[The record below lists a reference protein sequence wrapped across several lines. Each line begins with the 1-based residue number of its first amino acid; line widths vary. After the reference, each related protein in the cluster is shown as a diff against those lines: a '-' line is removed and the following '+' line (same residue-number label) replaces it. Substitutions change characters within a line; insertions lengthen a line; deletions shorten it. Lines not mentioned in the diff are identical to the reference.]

1 MAVWSQSHFLQAL
14 GWATLNSFWQM
25 ALLWCLFTAINSI
38 LKLSSEKRYQLA
50 TASIIGGFG
59 WFVLSFTLFYSNT
72 EVASVAFL
80 KQSINRSN
88 SVINVFLISA
98 SVAYL
103 ILLIFP
109 SYRLVKNWKYVQRI
123 KKDGLHKAALNYRLY
138 VQKIAG
144 QLGIKKKVSV
154 YLSELVNSPVTVGYI
169 KPIILLPVAA
179 FNHLTIQQAEAIL
192 LHELSHIRR
201 YDYIVNFIISIIS
214 TFLYFNPFVKQF
226 MRVIEEERE
235 NCCDQL
241 VLHYGYDK
249 VSYASALLTLEKTSA
264 SRQVLALGATGK
276 KNLLGRIENI
286 IGMEKK
292 NRFKLNQL
300 TGLLA
305 AFFFIVVFNSV
316 LIIKEEKHNN
326 RSLSLAYSDITN
338 PFHYFEQGD
347 EDQPKDK
354 IQEPKTFQ
362 YTLASASIKAI
373 EKKNYKIPSNS
384 STTPDANM
392 SDVEPVK
399 DVVNVNFDEVDGSLT
414 DEQKEEVRNT
424 VKQTKKVV
432 GSLQW
437 ENIENTIADA
447 MTEEEKAN
455 AKQEYLTQLDKS
467 VNWQNIENN
476 LKSKYQ
482 DVDWQKIKNNLNGA
496 ITLVQ
501 LDSIEKTYTLV
512 LDELNKAKT
521 EACNKSKISINPLPD
536 QSVETINKARTEVRK
551 NLKMVQALK
560 NKKVIKL

>member
-1 MAVWSQSHFLQAL
+1 MAVWSQSHFLQSL

-38 LKLSSEKRYQLA
+38 VNLSSEKRYQLA
-50 TASIIGGFG
+50 TASIVGGFT
-59 WFVLSFTLFYSNT
+59 WFIVSFILFYSNT
-72 EVASVAFL
+72 EITTVSFL
-80 KQSINRSN
+80 KQSVYRSN
-88 SVINVFLISA
+88 SIINVFLISA

-123 KKDGLHKAALNYRLY
+123 KKDGLQKAALNYRLY

-179 FNHLTIQQAEAIL
+179 FNNLSIQQAEAIL

-249 VSYASALLTLEKTSA
+249 VSYATALLTLEKS
-264 SRQVLALGATGK
+264 SISKQVLALGATGK

-316 LIIKEEKHNN
+316 LIIKEEKHSN
-326 RSLSLAYSDITN
+326 RPLSLAYNDITN
-338 PFHYFEQGD
+338 PFHYFEQSD
-347 EDQPKDK
+347 ENQPKEKLAEPGSIPYNLALAPVKVSEKNTSK
-354 IQEPKTFQ
+354 I
-362 YTLASASIKAI
+362 AA
-373 EKKNYKIPSNS
+373 NS
-384 STTPDANM
+384 STAPDENLDNMTPL
-392 SDVEPVK
+392 K

-414 DEQKEEVRNT
+414 DEQKEEVKNT
-424 VKQTKKVV
+424 VKDTKKVV
-432 GSLQW
+432 GNLQW
-437 ENIENTIADA
+437 QNIENTIADA
-447 MTEEEKAN
+447 MTEEEKAD
-455 AKQEYLTQLDKS
+455 AKKEYLTQLDKS
-467 VNWQNIENN
+467 INWQNIENN

-482 DVDWQKIKNNLNGA
+482 EVDWQKIKSNLNGA
-496 ITLVQ
+496 LTLVQ

-512 LDELNKAKT
+512 LNELNKAKT
-521 EACNKSKISINPLPD
+521 EACNKSKITINPLPD
-536 QSVETINKARTEVRK
+536 QSVEAINKSRIEISK
-551 NLKMVQALK
+551 NLKMVHALK
-560 NKKVIKL
+560 TKKVIKL

>member
-1 MAVWSQSHFLQAL
+1 MAVWSQSHFLQSL

-38 LKLSSEKRYQLA
+38 FKLSSEKRYLLA
-50 TASIIGGFG
+50 TASIVGGFA
-59 WFVLSFTLFYSNT
+59 WFTLSFTLFYSNT
-72 EVASVAFL
+72 EVTSVSFL
-80 KQSINRSN
+80 KQSIYRSN
-88 SVINVFLISA
+88 SIVNVFLISA

-109 SYRLVKNWKYVQRI
+109 SYRLLKNWKYVQRI
-123 KKDGLHKAALNYRLY
+123 KREGLQKAALNYRLY

-154 YLSELVNSPVTVGYI
+154 YLSELVNSPVTVGFI

-214 TFLYFNPFVKQF
+214 TILYFNPFVKQF

-264 SRQVLALGATGK
+264 SKQVLALGATGK

-326 RSLSLAYSDITN
+326 RSLTLAYNDITN

-347 EDQPKDK
+347 EDQPKEK
-354 IQEPKTFQ
+354 LVQPTTVQ
-362 YTLASASIKAI
+362 YNLAVAPTKAE
-373 EKKNYKIPSNS
+373 EKKTYKIISSS
-384 STTPDANM
+384 STTPDVNLDNM
-392 SDVEPVK
+392 EPVK

-414 DEQKEEVRNT
+414 EAQKEEVKNT
-424 VKQTKKVV
+424 VKDTKKVV
-432 GSLQW
+432 GNLQW

-455 AKQEYLTQLDKS
+455 AKQEYLVQLDKTI
-467 VNWQNIENN
+467 NWQNIENN

-482 DVDWQKIKNNLNGA
+482 EVDWQKIRTNLNGA
-496 ITLVQ
+496 LTVIQ
-501 LDSIEKTYTLV
+501 LDSLEKTYTLV
-512 LDELNKAKT
+512 LNELDKVKAD
-521 EACNKSKISINPLPD
+521 ACNKSKISINPLPD
-536 QSVETINKARTEVRK
+536 QSVEAINKSRTEIRR
-551 NLKMVQALK
+551 NLKYVQALK

>member
-1 MAVWSQSHFLQAL
+1 MAEWSQSHFLQAL

-25 ALLWCLFTAINSI
+25 ALLWCLFTAINYI
-38 LKLSSEKRYQLA
+38 FKLSSEKRYQLA
-50 TASIIGGFG
+50 SASIIGGFA
-59 WFVLSFTLFYSNT
+59 WFILSFTLFYSNT
-72 EVASVAFL
+72 EVTSVSIL
-80 KQSINRSN
+80 KQSFYRSN
-88 SVINVFLISA
+88 SIINVFLISA

-109 SYRLVKNWKYVQRI
+109 SYRLLKNWKYVQRI
-123 KKDGLHKAALNYRLY
+123 KKDGLQKAALNYRLY

-169 KPIILLPVAA
+169 KPIILLPIAA

-201 YDYIVNFIISIIS
+201 YDYMVNFIISIIS

-249 VSYASALLTLEKTSA
+249 VSYASALLTLEKSCV

-276 KNLLGRIENI
+276 KNLIGRIENI

-305 AFFFIVVFNSV
+305 AFFLIVVFNSV

-326 RSLSLAYSDITN
+326 RPLSLAYNDITN

-347 EDQPKDK
+347 EDQPKEK
-354 IQEPKTFQ
+354 LIEPGTVPGNLAMYPLKAKEKT
-362 YTLASASIKAI
+362 A
-373 EKKNYKIPSNS
+373 YKLPGNIVAV
-384 STTPDANM
+384 PDNNQLNAEAPN
-392 SDVEPVK
+392 
-399 DVVNVNFDEVDGSLT
+399 DVVNVNFDEVDGNLT
-414 DEQKEEVRNT
+414 TEQKEEVKNT
-424 VKQTKKVV
+424 IKETKKVV
-432 GSLQW
+432 TSLQW
-437 ENIENTIADA
+437 QSIENTIADA
-447 MTEEEKAN
+447 MTEEEKAD
-455 AKQEYLTQLDKS
+455 AKQEYLTKLDQTI
-467 VNWQNIENN
+467 NWKNIEDN

-482 DVDWQKIKNNLNGA
+482 EVDWQKIKTNLNGA
-496 ITLVQ
+496 LTLVQ
-501 LDSIEKTYTLV
+501 LDSIERTYTLV
-512 LDELNKAKT
+512 LNQLDKAKA
-521 EACNKSKISINPLPD
+521 EACTKSKILVNPLPD
-536 QSVETINKARTEVRK
+536 QSVEAINKSRIELRK
-551 NLKMVQALK
+551 NLKLVQALK
-560 NKKVIKL
+560 NKKIIKL